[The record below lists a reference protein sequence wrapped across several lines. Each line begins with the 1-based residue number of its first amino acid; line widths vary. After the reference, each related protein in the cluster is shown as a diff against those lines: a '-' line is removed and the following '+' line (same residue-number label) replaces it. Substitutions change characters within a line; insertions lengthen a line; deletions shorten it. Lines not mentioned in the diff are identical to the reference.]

1 MMDKLEDESKIRVR
15 IITSCTGEKKVHP
28 DNQLLLADF
37 QAGTFFKPELE
48 SFALPGGEM
57 YTGLQHQRLMDGIR
71 QFRDSGREV
80 KLSIVSAGY
89 GLIDE
94 GQSIQ
99 PYEAT
104 FTGMPKKALKE
115 WGARLGLP
123 KTLKAKLEESADLQ
137 LVLLGDTYLDACDL
151 DSTLDLT
158 APTIFLCGAA
168 AQKKLP
174 KVKNA
179 GQVVLANKD
188 AKRFSCGLV
197 GLKGEVAKRLL
208 RHVADHPD
216 QLGKLVALP
225 PNELLDLIAGP
236 VGPEKPKASRTPIA
250 NDRVDRVITLSQT
263 WRNSPHKAKINYFI
277 PEWDDLVDP
286 DFDFETDTHSGGS
299 GDWSNEVYAHQM
311 YPAPNYDGILVSR
324 AVAEKCKKK
333 TARINSMGVHRF
345 LRVPREFPIMGDCGA
360 FDYIMED
367 VPPYSTEDVLD
378 YYTRLDF
385 DAGVSVDHLIVKATE
400 HQRDFRYQLTIANAE
415 SFLTEHRRRGLDW
428 TPIGAV
434 QGWSPDSYAEAAR
447 QYVAMG
453 YDYIGLGGLVRSTT
467 EELIRIVTAVR
478 ALVKPDTRI
487 HLFGI
492 ARPKAIHRFADLG
505 VTSIDSASFLRRAWM
520 GTGQNYLSPEGDFY
534 AAIRIPEAN
543 KSFRSKRI
551 VTDGRASAN
560 EVLAMEQRCLTTL
573 RAFDKGAA
581 SIDATLNAILEYD
594 RLITPGRPD
603 NEDVLRRSLEDKPWK
618 RCECAICQQDGI
630 EVAIFR
636 GNNRNRRRGFHN
648 TYVFYKLFKEAAL
661 GQELPTTWVD
671 EDEAISLQGSL
682 FELVQT

>member
-1 MMDKLEDESKIRVR
+1 MRLR
-15 IITSCTGEKKVHP
+15 IVTSCTGEKRHDP
-28 DNQLLLADF
+28 PESLTLQDF
-37 QAGTFFKPELE
+37 QAGAEHVRSREEELSE
-48 SFALPGGEM
+48 WLASAGEM
-57 YTGLQHQRLMDGIR
+57 YTGLQHVRLMAGVR
-71 QFRDSGREV
+71 SYRERGGV
-80 KLSIVSAGY
+80 ELFVVSAGY
-89 GLIDE
+89 GLVEENRLIA
-94 GQSIQ
+94 

-104 FTGMPKKALKE
+104 FNGMARKDVVA
-115 WGARLGLP
+115 WGSKLGLP
-123 KTLKAKLEESADLQ
+123 LDMRRVLSAPADLQ
-137 LVLLGDTYLDACDL
+137 VLLLGDSYLAACGFDGDIGL
-151 DSTLDLT
+151 GGPTIVFCGEAARKRLPTLDRLK
-158 APTIFLCGAA
+158 A
-168 AQKKLP
+168 
-174 KVKNA
+174 
-179 GQVVLANKD
+179 VVVANRD

-197 GLKGEVAKRLL
+197 GLKGELAKRLL
-208 RHVADHPD
+208 TLLSEAPEMLERIVGATSSE
-216 QLGKLVALP
+216 V
-225 PNELLDLIAGP
+225 LDLLAGP
-236 VGPEKPKASRTPIA
+236 ASSSKSAKRSFVVNPL
-250 NDRVDRVITLSQT
+250 VDRVIEIPET
-263 WRNSPHKAKINYFI
+263 WWSSPHKDRIRYFI

-286 DFDFETDTHSGGS
+286 EFDFHTDTHSGGQ

-311 YPAPNYDGILVSR
+311 YPSPNYDGILVSR
-324 AVAEKCKKK
+324 AVADKSKKK
-333 TARINSMGVHRF
+333 AERINSMGVHRF

-378 YYTRLDF
+378 YYTRLGFDF
-385 DAGVSVDHLIVKATE
+385 GVSVDHLIVKATE

-415 SFLTEHRRRGLDW
+415 SFLTEHRRRGLEW

-453 YDYIGLGGLVRSTT
+453 YDYLGLGGLVRSSTD
-467 EELIRIVTAVR
+467 ELLRIITAVR
-478 ALVKPDTRI
+478 GLVKPETRI

-505 VTSIDSASFLRRAWM
+505 VTSVDSASYLRRAWM
-520 GTGQNYLSPEGDFY
+520 GTGQNYLSPEGVFY

-551 VTDGRASAN
+551 VTDGRASAS
-560 EVLAMEQRCLTTL
+560 EVLTMEQRCLATL
-573 RAFDKGAA
+573 RAFDKEAA

-603 NEDVLRRSLEDKPWK
+603 NEEVLRRVLEDTPWR
-618 RCECAICQQDGI
+618 RCECAICQRDGI

-661 GQELPTTWVD
+661 GHELPAPWLD
-671 EDEAISLQGSL
+671 SDEAVSLQGSL
-682 FELVQT
+682 FELLPI